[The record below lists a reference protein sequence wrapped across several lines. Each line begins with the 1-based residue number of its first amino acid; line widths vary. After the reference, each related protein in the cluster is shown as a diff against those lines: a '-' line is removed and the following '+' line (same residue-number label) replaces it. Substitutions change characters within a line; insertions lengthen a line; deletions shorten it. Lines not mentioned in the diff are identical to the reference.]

1 MLKKYT
7 LSTFLVLVLSLMVV
21 ACGANPTVE
30 PTATKLVHT
39 EMQAT
44 NTPAVITT
52 PPATT
57 TAATIAPTVAPPT
70 KVITTIP
77 TTTHLSLSPVDR
89 STTFSG
95 TLALAH
101 VKELAS
107 KIGIRAVGTPGH
119 ELGAD
124 YLEGYFKQLGL
135 KVERPIASFEQSDDK
150 GSYLSYTGT
159 DGQPVILK
167 GNAVN
172 YSGSAKVS
180 GPLVY
185 VGIGMDGQIPAN
197 SLKGKIAL
205 IMRGQISFNDK
216 VQNAKKAGAIG
227 IAIYNNV
234 QGELDTATL
243 GTPTDLPVVGLS
255 DANGTKL
262 RQLLDSNK
270 NDFIINLETRI
281 VTDKVSISNV
291 IGVRPASK
299 NPATAPVI
307 IIGGHYDSVPAGP
320 GANDNASGTAVT
332 LELAHVLQNQYHQY
346 EFRFIGFGGEE
357 IGLVGSGE
365 YVKNLSAEERKRV
378 VAMINI
384 DMVTV
389 GSQLY
394 IGGSPDLTKLAFGAA
409 NEVGAG
415 DVQGLPA
422 DLNGASDHA
431 SFAQAG
437 IPVLFLNREN
447 DPNYHRAGDT
457 TDKVLPDRLEQI
469 GNIVIKVIDKI
480 NAG

>member
-1 MLKKYT
+1 MQKKYT
-7 LSTFLVLVLSLMVV
+7 LSTLLLLVLVLVLT
-21 ACGANPTVE
+21 ACGGDPTVE
-30 PTATKLVHT
+30 STATKLVHT

-44 NTPAVITT
+44 NTAVVVTT

-57 TAATIAPTVAPPT
+57 TAAPTPV
-70 KVITTIP
+70 P
-77 TTTHLSLSPVDR
+77 TTN
-89 STTFSG
+89 STTTAPSTNPTTSTTNLTPISGPATFSG
-95 TLALAH
+95 ALALEH
-101 VKELAS
+101 VKELATN
-107 KIGIRAVGTPGH
+107 IGIRAVGTPGH
-119 ELGAD
+119 EKGAD

-135 KVERPIASFEQSDDK
+135 KVERPIASFDQSDDK
-150 GSYLSYTGT
+150 GSYLSYFGT
-159 DGQPVILK
+159 DGQSVILK

-185 VGIGMDGQIPAN
+185 VGIGMDGQIPTA

-227 IAIYNNV
+227 VAIYNNV

-243 GTPTDLPVVGLS
+243 GKQTDIPVVGLS
-255 DANGTKL
+255 DINGKKL
-262 RQLLDSNK
+262 RQLLDNSQS
-270 NDFIINLETRI
+270 DFIINLETQI
-281 VTDKVSISNV
+281 VSDKVSISNV
-291 IGVRPASK
+291 VGVRPSSK
-299 NPATAPVI
+299 NPANAPVI

-332 LELAHVLQNQYHQY
+332 LELARVLQNQYPQF

-365 YVKNLSAEERKRV
+365 YVKGLSADERKRV
-378 VAMINI
+378 LAMINI

-394 IGGSPDLTKLAFGAA
+394 IGGTPDLTKLAFGAA
-409 NEVGAG
+409 SEVGAG
-415 DVQGLPA
+415 NVQGLPS

-469 GNIVIKVIDKI
+469 GNIVIKVIDKL
-480 NAG
+480 NA